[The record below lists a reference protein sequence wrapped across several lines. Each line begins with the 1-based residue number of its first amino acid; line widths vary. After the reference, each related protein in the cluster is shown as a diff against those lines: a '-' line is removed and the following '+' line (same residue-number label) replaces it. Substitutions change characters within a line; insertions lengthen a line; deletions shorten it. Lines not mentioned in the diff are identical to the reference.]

1 MDQCKII
8 GICIWR
14 YYNIGHINGIKSHFN
29 KVLMCNCDT
38 FNLMTISLPFTI
50 NVTNLT
56 IPSFVPWFKILSQ
69 YGVNIILLLGSGKA
83 MQYPSKFEGECKYP
97 KMM

>member
-1 MDQCKII
+1 M
-8 GICIWR
+8 
-14 YYNIGHINGIKSHFN
+14 
-29 KVLMCNCDT
+29 V
-38 FNLMTISLPFTI
+38 SLPFTI

-69 YGVNIILLLGSGKA
+69 YGASIVLLLGFGKA
-83 MQYPSKFEGECKYP
+83 MQYLSKFQGECKYS